1 MQATAR
7 GVPGLDRPLDEQ
19 GLGEAN
25 HAWVGG
31 VLPERDAALRP
42 HAGGG
47 R

>member
-7 GVPGLDRPLDEQ
+7 GVPGPDRSLDGR

-25 HAWVGG
+25 HAWVWG